1 MRINKDTVNTLI
13 DRYGYYQYIVK
24 LNKSLKCECVNASTH
39 EPDIFC
45 KRCLGTGYHIKI
57 IRVFGASREGRE
69 FESDRT
75 QAFAVTPKVFYF
87 KGFLDIHKDDIL
99 IDSED
104 VYIIYTFQHHRGV
117 KGHQAFTRCICPD
130 LKLNKMNFLK
140 MFKEV
145 LNEYLY
151 GKNKNQ

>member
-1 MRINKDTVNTLI
+1 MEGFSYLRDPGFLT
-13 DRYGYYQYIVK
+13 DRDPVE
-24 LNKSLKCECVNASTH
+24 N
-39 EPDIFC
+39 
-45 KRCLGTGYHIKI
+45 
-57 IRVFGASREGRE
+57 IRHSRWKQHWNLCGIHVQHGLYSREGRE

-75 QAFAVTPKVFYF
+75 QAFAVTPKIFYF
-87 KGFLDIHKDDIL
+87 KGFLDVHKDDIL

-117 KGHQAFTRCICPD
+117 KGHQAFTRCVCPD

-145 LNEYLY
+145 LNEYLH
-151 GKNKNQ
+151 GKNKNQWVLWYR

>member
-1 MRINKDTVNTLI
+1 MKKNNKNINSNI

-39 EPDIFC
+39 EADPYC

-57 IRVFGASREGRE
+57 IKVFGASREGRE

-75 QAFAVTPKVFYF
+75 QAFAVTPKIFYF
-87 KGFLDIHKDDIL
+87 KGLLDIHKDDLL
-99 IDSED
+99 IDSENA
-104 VYIIYTFQHHRGV
+104 YIIYTFQHMRGV
-117 KGHQAFTRCICPD
+117 NGHQAFTKCICPD
-130 LKLNKMNFLK
+130 LKLNKMIFLK

-145 LNEYLY
+145 LNEYLH
-151 GKNKNQ
+151 GKTKKS